1 MFFQNKH
8 DNAKPTVTE
17 LDVSLVFL
25 ATQDNSSEN
34 KQGRQHQKQ
43 NWERSF
49 KITTRHASPDRW
61 QIFR

>member
-43 NWERSF
+43 N
-49 KITTRHASPDRW
+49 
-61 QIFR
+61 